1 VITLHVLGSGSRGN
15 CCAVDA
21 DGALL
26 LIDAGFSAREVERR
40 AALAGLDLGRTVGIA
55 LTHEHGDHARGA
67 RRLAERLGVPL
78 VASPGTLA
86 ALGAGTAGVPGLALA
101 GGTPREVGP
110 FLVEGAATSHDAAEP
125 LALAVSFGGLRLGY
139 ATDLGRPTT
148 AVRWLFRE
156 LAAVVL
162 EANYDEVLLRTS
174 AYPAA
179 VQERIAGFGGHL
191 SNGDAAELLRELHH
205 PGLQAVVLAHLSEQ
219 CNTPDHARR
228 RIGDALRL
236 VGFEGQLEVACQAT
250 PLAAIAL
257 RIRPSTMGR
266 ALGPPSEAQ
275 YLDAPLEMDIP
286 LER

>member
-1 VITLHVLGSGSRGN
+1 MITLHVLGSGSRGN
-15 CCAVDA
+15 CCAVVA

-67 RRLAERLGVPL
+67 RRLADRLGAPL

-86 ALGAGTAGVPGLALA
+86 ALGAGHSGLALA

-148 AVRWLFRE
+148 AVRWLFRD

-174 AYPAA
+174 EYPAA

-191 SNGDAAELLRELHH
+191 SNGDAAELLRDLHH

-236 VGFEGQLEVACQAT
+236 VGFGGQLEVANQAK
-250 PLAAIAL
+250 PLGAIAL
-257 RIRPSTMGR
+257 RIGAPAAVSAPG
-266 ALGPPSEAQ
+266 LPSEER
-275 YLDAPLEMDIP
+275 YLDAPLELDVP
-286 LER
+286 LEK

>member
-1 VITLHVLGSGSRGN
+1 MITLHVLGSGSRGN
-15 CCAVDA
+15 CCAVVA

-67 RRLAERLGVPL
+67 RRLADRLGAPL

-86 ALGAGTAGVPGLALA
+86 ALGAGHSGLALA

-148 AVRWLFRE
+148 AVRWLFRD

-174 AYPAA
+174 EYPAA

-228 RIGDALRL
+228 RIGDALRQA
-236 VGFEGQLEVACQAT
+236 GFEGRLEVARQAE

-257 RIRPSTMGR
+257 GIRPPAVGS
-266 ALGPPSEAQ
+266 ASGPPPEAG
-275 YLDAPLEMDIP
+275 YLGTALELDVPLEK
-286 LER
+286 